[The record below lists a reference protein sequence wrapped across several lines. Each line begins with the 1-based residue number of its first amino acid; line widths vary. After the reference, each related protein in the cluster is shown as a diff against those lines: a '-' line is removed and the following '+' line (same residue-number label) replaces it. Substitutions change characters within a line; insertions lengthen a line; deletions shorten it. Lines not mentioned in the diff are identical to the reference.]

1 MFNKF
6 ISIKNLYSF
15 DEISWKDCLIYLY
28 NERHERLVFKYEGDV
43 EFFKDGNG
51 VGESW
56 DDFSHDITTWVVH
69 ELSDENITLL
79 NFHEEYVVEWIAE
92 QIYLDKEKGDE
103 RL

>member
-1 MFNKF
+1 MKF
-6 ISIKNLYSF
+6 ISNKNTYEFDSINFKDNLIALYIE
-15 DEISWKDCLIYLY
+15 DQYI
-28 NERHERLVFKYEGDV
+28 VFEWQGDV

-51 VGESW
+51 VGERW
-56 DDFSHDITTWVVH
+56 IDFSHDITTELVH

-103 RL
+103 F

>member
-1 MFNKF
+1 MKF
-6 ISIKNLYSF
+6 ISNKNTYEFDSISFKDRLIALYIESQY
-15 DEISWKDCLIYLY
+15 C
-28 NERHERLVFKYEGDV
+28 VFEYAGDV

-56 DDFSHDITTWVVH
+56 IDFSHDITTELVH

-79 NFHEEYVVEWIAE
+79 DINEEYVVEWIAE

-103 RL
+103 